1 MILSSVM
8 QSTIMRFRADVTIM
22 AFMAAAT
29 VMLFVTPLINPEGR
43 FSGLDGSVGYID
55 HLELW
60 SGTDPV
66 TFITYFLGDMFC
78 PQIESRSF
86 ILNGNQMAFCGRD
99 VSIALGLLI
108 GSSCSV
114 LTGRVPSLRTS
125 VIFCLISSVLM
136 MTDWCIQ
143 HFMSVD
149 CMATRVVTGL
159 LFGASVSILACALFS
174 DRDMKGDRQNN
185 N

>member
-60 SGTDPV
+60 SCTDPV
-66 TFITYFLGDMFC
+66 SFITYLLGDVFC

-114 LTGRVPSLRTS
+114 LTERVSSLRTS

-174 DRDMKGDRQNN
+174 DRDPKGDRQNN